1 MLSRSGSGV
10 SAQDPAERM
19 MGLLARAEGGWV
31 PPAQQDD
38 GVDAPGVDQPGVDQ
52 PGVDAP
58 GVDAPGDRSAT
69 GGYPSGGLP
78 SLPARSWDAAPDAP
92 ARGLAGLLPA
102 SIRSG
107 RFDPGRRGVV
117 GLVVV
122 ALFAA
127 VVTGGVLLRGQPQE
141 VTVPALVV
149 PAVVGSGTALPG
161 TSPSPVAE
169 LVVAVAGKVR
179 RPGLVRL
186 PVGSRVDDAVQA
198 AGGPEPGVSLDLLN
212 LARKLVDGE
221 QVLVGVDPPPG
232 AAAGPPGAAAGPAAP
247 AGLLDLN
254 AATVSDLDSLP
265 GIGPVLA
272 QRIVDWRTEN
282 GRFGS
287 IEQLREVTGIGAAKY
302 DDLQAK
308 VTV

>member
-1 MLSRSGSGV
+1 
-10 SAQDPAERM
+10 
-19 MGLLARAEGGWV
+19 MGLLARTEGGWV

-38 GVDAPGVDQPGVDQ
+38 GADAEPGVADADSFTTRLEAEPGV
-52 PGVDAP
+52 G
-58 GVDAPGDRSAT
+58 SAIGAHL
-69 GGYPSGGLP
+69 GGGRP

-107 RFDPGRRGVV
+107 RFDPGRRGVL
-117 GLVVV
+117 GLVLVALLSAVV
-122 ALFAA
+122 A
-127 VVTGGVLLRGQPQE
+127 GGVVLRGQPQE
-141 VTVPALVV
+141 VSVPALVV

-161 TSPSPVAE
+161 TSPSPAAE
-169 LVVAVAGKVR
+169 VVVAVAGKVR

-198 AGGPEPGVSLDLLN
+198 AGGPEPGVSLELLN

-232 AAAGPPGAAAGPAAP
+232 GAAGPAGAAGGPGAAAP

-254 AATVSDLDSLP
+254 AAGVSDLDALP

-287 IEQLREVTGIGAAKY
+287 IEQLREVTGIGDPTCAR
-302 DDLQAK
+302 
-308 VTV
+308 